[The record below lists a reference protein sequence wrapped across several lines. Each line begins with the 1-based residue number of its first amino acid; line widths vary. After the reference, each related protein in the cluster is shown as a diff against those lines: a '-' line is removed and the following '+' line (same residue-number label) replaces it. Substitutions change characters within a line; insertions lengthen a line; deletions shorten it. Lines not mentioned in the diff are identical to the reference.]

1 MRREL
6 HYFDIYPKIVPIKKV
21 SSITIRCRE
30 RYFIPSDGIIKITI
44 TPMTEIIKAM
54 QFPAVIDASSENG
67 VIKFEY
73 CFEKEQEYRLK
84 IELKEN
90 EHLALSV
97 YALEDDLYKLIP
109 LKGDTHVHT
118 NISDGWESPEAVA
131 GYYRKAGFD
140 FISISDHG
148 HYKGAK
154 IAKEFYEDAKIDLE
168 IIDAEEIHA
177 PKNPVHIV
185 NLGGKFCVS
194 DIHRGDEARY
204 YTDVQD
210 IMDSLDPALIFSDD
224 TEKFIYASCLWVC
237 GKIREAGG
245 LAVLAHPLA
254 LINGT
259 DAYNVQDSLLSLHF
273 ENKTFDVLELVGG
286 RSPMELN
293 MQLAFYFSACKKG
306 HEIPIVGGS
315 DAHEVV
321 KEPFSSSSLKPRGV
335 HNRPYGFGEFYSIV
349 FAQDNGAKDILLAIK
364 KGYSVAVDKY
374 EGNAPR
380 VHGDYRLVSYA
391 LFLLSEYFPLHDE
404 ICYEEGRL
412 MLEMAYNDSQEEVA
426 PLSAKAGRVSGLIR
440 KYMGK

>member
-1 MRREL
+1 
-6 HYFDIYPKIVPIKKV
+6 
-21 SSITIRCRE
+21 
-30 RYFIPSDGIIKITI
+30 
-44 TPMTEIIKAM
+44 MTEIIKAM
-54 QFPAVIDASSENG
+54 QSPAEIYAFSENG

-84 IELKEN
+84 IELNEN
-90 EHLALSV
+90 EPLGLSV

-118 NISDGWESPEAVA
+118 TISDGWESPEAVA

-140 FISISDHG
+140 FISISDHRQ
-148 HYKGAK
+148 YQGAK
-154 IAKEFYEDAKIDLE
+154 IAKEFYKNVKIDLE
-168 IIDAEEIHA
+168 IIDGEEIHA

-194 DIHRGDEARY
+194 DIYRSDEKRY
-204 YTDVQD
+204 YNDVQD
-210 IMDSLDPALIFSDD
+210 IIDSLDPALVFSDD
-224 TEKFIYASCLWVC
+224 NEKFIYASCLWVC

-245 LAVLAHPLA
+245 LAVLAHPHA
-254 LINGT
+254 LVNGM
-259 DAYNVQDSLLSLHF
+259 DAYNVQDSLLSLQF
-273 ENKTFDVLELVGG
+273 ENKCFDVLELVGG
-286 RSPMELN
+286 RSPTELN
-293 MQLAFYFSACKKG
+293 MQLAFYFSACKNG
-306 HEIPIVGGS
+306 YEIPIVGGS

-321 KEPFSSSSLKPRGV
+321 KEPFSNSFLKPRGV
-335 HNRPYGFGEFYSIV
+335 RSRPYGFGEFYSIV
-349 FAQDNGAKDILLAIK
+349 FAQDNGANDILLAIK
-364 KGYSVAVDKY
+364 KGYSVAIDEY

-412 MLEMAYNDSQEEVA
+412 MLGMAYNGSQEEV
-426 PLSAKAGRVSGLIR
+426 PELNAKAGRVSELIR